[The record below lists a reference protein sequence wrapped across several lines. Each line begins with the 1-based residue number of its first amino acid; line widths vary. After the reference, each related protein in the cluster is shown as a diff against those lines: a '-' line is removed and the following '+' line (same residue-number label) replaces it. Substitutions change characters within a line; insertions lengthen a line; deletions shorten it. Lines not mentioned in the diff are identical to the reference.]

1 MANLKI
7 NPSAALDKDGFTQS
21 YPVGT
26 IIMRNDST
34 IASGWLL
41 CDGRYVNTADYPEL
55 DAVVGTA
62 YGARVGATFKLPP
75 LVVNATNNPLK
86 RIPFSTLT
94 SEVAYPTNFF
104 HTHTLGINA
113 RNFDSANTGGHSH
126 TTNSSAT
133 VAESPDHN
141 HAASTG
147 PIATTSNAGG
157 SEPGRSAGP
166 NGPYASGPSGG
177 TGHSHT
183 TGTAWTTGT
192 LGASLSHSHTVNFHN
207 ATNLNHAHNHTT
219 NIAGVNHAVNASETA
234 TPTVGMYPPSMEVYF
249 LIKT

>member
-7 NPSAALDKDGFTQS
+7 DSDAALDKDGFTQS

-26 IIMRNDST
+26 IIMRTNST
-34 IASGWLL
+34 VASGWLL

-55 DAVVGTA
+55 DSVVATA
-62 YGARVGATFKLPP
+62 YGARVGATFRLPP

-86 RIPFSTLT
+86 RIPFSTLS
-94 SEVAYPTNFF
+94 SEVAQPTNFF

-113 RNFDSANTGGHSH
+113 TSFSSANTGGHSH
-126 TTNSSAT
+126 AANSSTT
-133 VAESPDHN
+133 VAQSPAHN

-147 PIATTSNAGG
+147 PITTTSNAGG
-157 SEPGRSAGP
+157 SENTRIAGP
-166 NGPYASGPSGG
+166 LGPYASGNSGQ
-177 TGHSHT
+177 TGHSHA
-183 TGTAWTTGT
+183 TGTAWSSGT
-192 LGASLSHSHTVNFHN
+192 LGDSLSHSHTVNFHN
-207 ATNLNHAHNHTT
+207 ATNLNHAHNHAT
-219 NIAGVNHAVNASETA
+219 NIASSTHVVSAGESA